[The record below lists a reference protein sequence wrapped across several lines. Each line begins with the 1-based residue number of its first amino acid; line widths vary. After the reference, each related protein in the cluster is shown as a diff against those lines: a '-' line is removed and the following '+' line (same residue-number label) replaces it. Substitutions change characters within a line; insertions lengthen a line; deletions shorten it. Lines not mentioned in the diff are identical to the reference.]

1 MSARECKEDWFPTGA
16 GVEERGGIEFRP
28 VPTTE
33 VVFAIFLTLYVAL
46 RDVTLLP
53 IAFFDLYDKIFQR
66 LMKTLLNKLR
76 LHLLYVHVFIYVF
89 NFIPLIYSQSTKS

>member
-28 VPTTE
+28 VSTSE
-33 VVFAIFLTLYVAL
+33 VVFAIFLTSHVAL

-53 IAFFDLYDKIFQR
+53 IAFFR
-66 LMKTLLNKLR
+66 
-76 LHLLYVHVFIYVF
+76 FIR
-89 NFIPLIYSQSTKS
+89 